1 VSIIHYHLSIIYQL
15 SIITYLRFMC
25 YSVSFI
31 QRKAKAYE
39 ERYKQLPRSDWSK
52 GQAAL
57 TALPNF
63 YFVSGFSFPQL
74 PLVTNDGIA
83 LFQWGLVPAWVKSH
97 EDADDLRSRT
107 LNAMG
112 ETVFE
117 KPSFRQA
124 VASKRG
130 ILGVSGF
137 FEWREVAGVKYPY
150 FIHAKHDDFLS
161 LACIFEHWVDKSSR
175 EIRNTFSILTV
186 PANPLLE
193 LIHNNKKRMPM
204 LLSKEQEI
212 QWIDPAAAKEDLQ
225 AMIKTPDAADLDAY
239 TVSRELNTPSHDR
252 NTEAALVPV
261 EYPEL
266 LMYDL

>member
-1 VSIIHYHLSIIYQL
+1 
-15 SIITYLRFMC
+15 MC

-39 ERYKQLPRSDWSK
+39 ERYKNLPRSDWSQ

-57 TALPNF
+57 TDLPSF
-63 YFVSGFSFPQL
+63 YFVSGFSFPLL
-74 PLVTNDGIA
+74 PLVTAEGIA
-83 LFQWGLVPAWVKSH
+83 LYQWGLVPAWVKSP

-124 VASKRG
+124 AVSKRG

-137 FEWREVAGVKYPY
+137 FEWREVVGVKYPY

-161 LACIFEHWVDKSSR
+161 LACIYEHWVDKSSG
-175 EIRNTFSILTV
+175 ELRNTFSIVTV
-186 PANPLLE
+186 PADPLLE
-193 LIHNNKKRMPM
+193 KIHNNKKRMP
-204 LLSKEQEI
+204 LVLTKAQESS
-212 QWIDPAAAKEDLQ
+212 WIDPAASKTDLK
-225 AMIKTPDAADLDAY
+225 AIIKTPEAADLEAY
-239 TVSRELNTPSHDR
+239 TISRELNKPSHDR

-266 LMYDL
+266 MMYDL